1 MSTFKKAVPATLL
14 LLGGVLA
21 ACGSSSNA
29 SSTSP
34 ASTSTTV
41 AAPKQLTNITM
52 VEAVSAPAYA
62 PVTLAKSAGF
72 FKKNGLNVT
81 VIPLQAGSTAAE
93 AMVGGSAQFDAGVAS
108 DALLADSRGL
118 SLISI
123 AALTNSINLD
133 IEINKTYADA
143 HGITSTESL
152 KNRLLALKGAKI
164 GITAPGSITDLAVRY
179 MLNSVG
185 LKAVTDYHEVAV
197 GAPAANLTALK
208 ADAIQATIFDPSY
221 SELATQQGVGILG
234 IQASEFP
241 VLKDA
246 AFGAV
251 ITTKKYAQSNPQIVK
266 EVATAFA
273 EVNNFILDHPKQ
285 SLADIEKLYP
295 SISPTI
301 LAYSIPK
308 YHFARNASTTAT
320 AWKNVAQIFVQ
331 NGSLSASQ
339 AANAATEFTNQYVP

>member
-1 MSTFKKAVPATLL
+1 MVWANQPGRTQGGLMFVFKRALPATLL
-14 LLGGVLA
+14 LFGGVLA
-21 ACGSSSNA
+21 ACGSSNNA
-29 SSTSP
+29 SSTSQTS
-34 ASTSTTV
+34 ASTTAT
-41 AAPKQLTNITM
+41 APKQLTNITM

-93 AMVGGSAQFDAGVAS
+93 AMVAGSAQFDAGVAS
-108 DALLADSRGL
+108 DALLADSKGL
-118 SLISI
+118 DLISI
-123 AALTNSINLD
+123 ASLTNSINLD

-143 HGITSTESL
+143 HGITPTESL
-152 KNRLLALKGAKI
+152 NSRLLALKGAKI

-179 MLNSVG
+179 MLASVG

-197 GAPAANLTALK
+197 GSPAANLTALK

-234 IQASEFP
+234 IQAAEFP

-246 AFGAV
+246 AFGAI
-251 ITTKKYAQSNPQIVK
+251 ITSKKYAQANPQIVK
-266 EVATAFA
+266 EVATSFA
-273 EVNNFILDHPKQ
+273 ETNNFILDHPNQ

-295 SISPTI
+295 SISPPI
-301 LAYSIPK
+301 M
-308 YHFARNASTTAT
+308 
-320 AWKNVAQIFVQ
+320 
-331 NGSLSASQ
+331 
-339 AANAATEFTNQYVP
+339 